1 MREYD
6 TLLSHEYEDMR
17 IRFEKMRYTLD
28 EELPDP
34 SIGPPRS
41 PSKCRGRLIDAKRFS
56 EQNYAE

>member
-17 IRFEKMRYTLD
+17 IRFEKLRNTLD
-28 EELPDP
+28 EELPRSP
-34 SIGPPRS
+34 GGPPRS